1 MRIRSSLSR
10 AGQYLKPDLE
20 SKGRSFGI
28 AKPIHQPTM
37 GHEICISSRASLSFF
52 LDFNPSNIAK
62 SKPSVSLWQAATVI
76 YLLHSWKGSFLKKR
90 KGLPRLKLSEGAE
103 LNPDEEAQM
112 VEVFACYPTTYSY
125 RKCAPIGKGSRSKV
139 YRAIK
144 VYPVP
149 SGRPLHPSSMLQLAI
164 VAVKEM
170 SLSGS
175 NRLTRKVWMKEISVM
190 KRLNHENCVR
200 FYEALWEPGNDKALI
215 VMEHADCGDLTEL
228 IDRVKFRE
236 DHIAAFCKQVSTAQ
250 CYNFKKSD

>member
-10 AGQYLKPDLE
+10 AEQSLKPNLE
-20 SKGRSFGI
+20 SQDRSLGI
-28 AKPIHQPTM
+28 AKPTYQPKM
-37 GHEICISSRASLSFF
+37 GHEICISSKASLSFF

-62 SKPSVSLWQAATVI
+62 STPSVSLWQAATVI
-76 YLLHSWKGSFLKKR
+76 YLLHSWKGRFLKKR

-112 VEVFACYPTTYSY
+112 VEVFDRYPTTYSY
-125 RKCAPIGKGSRSKV
+125 RECAPIGKGSRSKV

-149 SGRPLHPSSMLQLAI
+149 SDRPSHPSSMLRFAI

-190 KRLNHENCVR
+190 KRLNHENCIR
-200 FYEALWEPGNDKALI
+200 FYEALWEPGNDKASI
-215 VMEHADCGDLTEL
+215 VMEHADCGDLTTL

-250 CYNFKKSD
+250 SYNFKKSH